1 MYGRGNAIAAIAAST
16 LIAGFA
22 CAQSTNDA
30 ANAMRPD
37 SASST
42 GLDEIVVTAQRRS
55 QSVHDIGIAISAYS
69 SETLKDKGISSSA
82 ELGRITPGVFVSGSA
97 GGESSQFSIRGVTQS
112 DFNDAIEAPVAVY
125 SDETYIPSQQGQ
137 TLAAFD
143 LERVEILKG
152 PQGTLFGRNATGGL
166 VQFVVKKPTDEFS
179 GDMNAEYGRFNLVKI
194 DGGIGGPIA

>member
-1 MYGRGNAIAAIAAST
+1 MKIRRLGIESAVCVVSLLCVARPGIAAGTDDNPPPAEQATS
-16 LIAGFA
+16 G
-22 CAQSTNDA
+22 
-30 ANAMRPD
+30 
-37 SASST
+37 
-42 GLDEIVVTAQRRS
+42 GLEEIVVTAQRRA

-69 SETLKDKGISSSA
+69 SETLAEKGISSSS
-82 ELGRITPGVFVSGSA
+82 ELGLITPGVFVSGSA

-112 DFNDAIEAPVAVY
+112 DFNDSIEAPVAVY

-166 VQFVVKKPTDEFS
+166 VHFVVKQPTNNFS
-179 GDMNAEYGRFNLVKI
+179 
-194 DGGIGGPIA
+194 